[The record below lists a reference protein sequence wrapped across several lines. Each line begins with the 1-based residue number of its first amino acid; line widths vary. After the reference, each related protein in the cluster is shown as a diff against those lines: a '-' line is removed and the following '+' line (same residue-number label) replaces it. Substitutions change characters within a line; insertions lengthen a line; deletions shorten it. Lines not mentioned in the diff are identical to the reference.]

1 MSTNGNDFEI
11 VTRGSY
17 AAGQGNDT
25 YYLNASRIDANAT
38 ITITDTVGTNK
49 IQLLGGLEITSSKV
63 TSTAAELT
71 LSNGA
76 TVTIYGAD
84 SFNFKTGGS
93 SDSDEGGV
101 EQATFANFA
110 SAVLGVTL
118 PAPDHSMIMGG
129 FRLINVNGSVVEE
142 TPCACLP
149 IGIPT
154 PPIIV
159 IDPFVYITNSTS
171 GKSGVEEN
179 FVWFQSSAVGHSTLT
194 NFGITE
200 DTIQFDLAGTAQ
212 LTTTLDKLNGYS
224 LSGEEMISVSLNQ
237 FTQETIIGLGNDSQG
252 QPLALTLVGVTDA
265 SQVDVSVI

>member
-76 TVTIYGAD
+76 KVTIYGAD

-93 SDSDEGGV
+93 SDSDEGGQV
-101 EQATFANFA
+101 QPTFNKFA

-118 PAPDHSMIMGG
+118 PTTGLATGVVSKIQTDGTARDSTDKIVKEAPPGIIEDTTN
-129 FRLINVNGSVVEE
+129 NVV
-142 TPCACLP
+142 
-149 IGIPT
+149 
-154 PPIIV
+154 
-159 IDPFVYITNSTS
+159 ITNSTS
-171 GKSGVEEN
+171 GVTGVEEN
-179 FVWFQSSAVGHSTLT
+179 FVWTQSSAVGHSTLS

-224 LSGEEMISVSLNQ
+224 LSGEGMISVSLNQ
-237 FTQETIIGLGNDSQG
+237 FKQETIIGLGNDSQG
-252 QPLALTLVGVTDA
+252 QPLALTLVGVSDA